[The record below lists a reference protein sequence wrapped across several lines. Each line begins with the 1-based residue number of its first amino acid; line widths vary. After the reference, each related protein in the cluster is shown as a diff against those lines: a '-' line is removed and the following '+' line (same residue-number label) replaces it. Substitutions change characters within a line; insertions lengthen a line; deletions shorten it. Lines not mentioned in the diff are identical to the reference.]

1 MAGSEIDDWF
11 PLDEEDHHAQV
22 AGLLAMLGQT
32 PPPRPPKR
40 VLDIGCGDGR
50 VMMPLKRA
58 GHEVAGIDVDSRAV
72 EACVAKGLNAR
83 RGNVLEPGCDLTVN
97 GAAPDAAVCL
107 GHTFM
112 LFVDPVATLGMLHRV
127 RAAMAPGGWFAVDA
141 FCEPL
146 WNEVAEGYW
155 QSGLAEDGSSQLVWS
170 PGDNVLAFRGE
181 ADIDESSWEVR
192 ASDRPVRLWSMG
204 ELRLLAHGAG
214 FGEPEVRRTDGLI
227 VMRAVR

>member
-11 PLDEEDHHAQV
+11 PLEGEDHHAQV
-22 AGLLAMLGQT
+22 AGLLAVLG
-32 PPPRPPKR
+32 PAPPPKR

-50 VMMPLKRA
+50 VMTPLTRA
-58 GHEVAGIDVDSRAV
+58 GHEVAGIDVDERAV
-72 EACVAKGLNAR
+72 AACAAKGLNAR
-83 RGNVLEPGCDLTVN
+83 RGDALEPGCDLTVN

-112 LFVDPVATLGMLHRV
+112 LFVDPLEVLDLLIRV
-127 RAAMAPGGWFAVDA
+127 RGEIAEGGFFAVDA

-155 QSGLAEDGSSQLVWS
+155 QSGIAEDGSSQLVWS

>member
-22 AGLLAMLGQT
+22 AGLLGLLGEAS
-32 PPPRPPKR
+32 PPKR

-50 VMMPLKRA
+50 VMTPLKRA
-58 GHEVAGIDVDSRAV
+58 GHEVAGVDVDARAV
-72 EACVAKGLNAR
+72 EACLAKGLSAR
-83 RGNVLEPGCDLTVN
+83 RGDVLDAGCDLTVN
-97 GAAPDAAVCL
+97 GGAPDAVVCL

-112 LFVDPVATLGMLHRV
+112 LFVDPLEALAMLKRA
-127 RAAMAPGGWFAVDA
+127 RAALAPGGWFAVDA

-155 QSGLAEDGSSQLVWS
+155 QSGIAEDGSSQLVWS
-170 PGDNVLAFRGE
+170 PGDNVLAFRGGD
-181 ADIDESSWEVR
+181 AIDESSWEVR
-192 ASDRPVRLWSMG
+192 ASDRPARLWSMG

-214 FGEPEVRRTDGLI
+214 FAEPEVRRTDGLI